1 MYGLSIQHKRC
12 QAAHARNCRLPLW
25 AVLTLA
31 LTLAVSY
38 PPANAQVVFGSL
50 VGNVN
55 DATGGAV
62 VGATVKA
69 TLTQTNETRTALTNN
84 VGEYTISTVTPGTYT
99 IEVTKEGFRA
109 FVATNVLVNQN
120 NVVRVDAQLSVG
132 ATTERVEVTAEA
144 AALQTDRA
152 DVHAEISTQ
161 ALQGLPQ
168 PNRTYE
174 GLLELVPG
182 VVPPGGQLAGGTNNP
197 SKGENFAFNGSGT
210 TAPTVRI
217 EGVDGIN
224 PWSRSYQSYVP
235 SIEAIQ
241 DVNVATN
248 ANDAEQGVAG
258 GATVNVILKSGT
270 NETHGAAYEY
280 NMDSAFEANN
290 FFSNASGVN
299 KPPHLVDNDLGGSV
313 GGHIIRNKLF
323 YFGSYEGDFSHYA
336 NSGVLSLPPPVELGG
351 NFSSSPNPIYD
362 PTTGNANGTGKMPF
376 AGNIIPMSR
385 FDPVALKII
394 ANVPATNVGGPAAI
408 ANNFFINDHNVY
420 NLHKIDTKYDY
431 VATSKLRL
439 SARWGYQ
446 PYYNFQQPI
455 YGETLGGSSAFANA
469 GAGNYLQHG
478 AGLAISASGSYVVSP
493 TFVIDATWGK
503 TSSHQLLFPN
513 LTNTRYGLDTL
524 GIPGTNNGPLPWT
537 GGVPNFNFNG
547 NFVTMGASYPALDYI
562 QPEYEYVANATK
574 VRGTHTIRFGID
586 ASYEHPQHIEDRNN
600 VFFFTGAATILNG
613 GPGANAYNSLA
624 DFVLGDFYEGQ
635 NWLQVLQPY
644 LTMKTWEFAAY
655 VRDQWHVSP
664 KLTVNYGVRW
674 EFYPVPTRD
683 AVMNQPSSVAPGGL
697 GSTGNGLYFLNMQNA
712 TVSVCGAGGIPTD
725 CGINVSHKLFA
736 PSIGIAYRPS
746 EKFVI
751 RTGYSLSPYQEQMGI
766 VQMQSYPGEVE
777 LDEVA
782 QNPYAYVG
790 QLHTGLPQILPA
802 PNQNSVFPI
811 LPNTGNITAL
821 NSKKNFDRGY
831 FQSYNFTVQRELPF
845 NMFAS
850 LGYVGTHAVKLQNS
864 VNLNYGQLGG
874 GTASQPLAF
883 VPDYSTSITSLLPTG
898 ADKYNSLQFLL
909 NKRLSKG
916 LIFQAAYTYSKDI
929 AETYSSCSTTTLC
942 VLIPQ
947 YINRNYYT
955 STLDRTHHLILSGTY
970 ELPFGKDHPMV
981 NQGIGAAIL
990 GGWTLN
996 GIYNHYSGI
1005 PFSVIASSASCNCPG
1020 NSQSANLINPTAART
1035 YGSGLNGQSYV
1046 NAAAYAPVTG
1056 PVLGTGGFDQLRGPG
1071 NNNLDLSI
1079 FRNFRLTE
1087 RFSLQAR
1094 AESFNLSNTPHFS
1107 NPASGNLN
1115 ISNVGFNPDGSVKS
1129 LNGFGAITTTN
1140 PLGRLLDQ
1148 RNFRFGLRVIF

>member
-1 MYGLSIQHKRC
+1 MYGLSIQHKGW
-12 QAAHARNCRLPLW
+12 QAAGARNCRLPLW

-50 VGNVN
+50 VGNVT
-55 DATGGAV
+55 DATGGSI

-84 VGEYTISTVTPGTYT
+84 VGEYTISTVTPGTYA

-109 FVATNVLVNQN
+109 FVANNVLVNQN

-132 ATTERVEVTAEA
+132 ATSEKVEVTAEA

-270 NETHGAAYEY
+270 NSTHGAAYEY
-280 NMDSAFEANN
+280 NMDSAFSANS
-290 FFSNASGVN
+290 FFGNASGVN
-299 KPPHLVDNDLGGSV
+299 KPPHLVDNDLGGFV
-313 GGHIIRNKLF
+313 GGHIIKNKLF

-336 NSGVLSLPPPVELGG
+336 NSGVLSLPPSVELGG
-351 NFSSSPNPIYD
+351 NFSASPTPIYD
-362 PTTGNANGTGKMPF
+362 PTTGNANGTGKTPF
-376 AGNIIPMSR
+376 AGNIIPLSR
-385 FDPVALKII
+385 FDPVTLKII
-394 ANVPATNVGGPAAI
+394 PNIPATNVGGPAAI
-408 ANNFFINDHNVY
+408 ANNFYINDHNVY

-431 VATSKLRL
+431 VVNSKLRL
-439 SARWGYQ
+439 SARYGYQ
-446 PYYNFQQPI
+446 PYYNFQEPI
-455 YGETLGGSSAFANA
+455 YGDTLGGSSAFANA

-478 AGLAISASGSYVVSP
+478 AGLAISASGSYIVSP
-493 TFVIDATWGK
+493 SFVIDATWGK
-503 TSSHQLLFPN
+503 TSSHQLLYPN
-513 LTNTRYGLDTL
+513 LANTRYGLDTL

-547 NFVTMGASYPALDYI
+547 SFVTMGASYPALDYI

-574 VRGTHTIRFGID
+574 IKGTHTIRFGVD
-586 ASYEHPQHIEDRNN
+586 ASYEHPKHIEDRNN
-600 VFFFTGAATILNG
+600 VFYFTGSATILNG
-613 GPGANAYNSLA
+613 GAGANAYNQLA
-624 DFVLGDFYEGQ
+624 DFVLGDFNEGQ

-644 LTMKTWEFAAY
+644 LTMKTWEYAAY

-683 AVMNQPSSVAPGGL
+683 AVMNNPSSVAPSGL
-697 GSTGNGLYFLNMQNA
+697 GSTGNGLYFLNMQQA
-712 TVSVCGAGGIPTD
+712 TVSVCGASGIPTD

-782 QNPYAYVG
+782 QNPYTYVG
-790 QLHTGLPQILPA
+790 QLKTGLPQILAA
-802 PNQNSVFPI
+802 PNTNSVFPI

-831 FQSYNFTVQRELPF
+831 FQSYNFTLQRELPF

-850 LGYVGTHAVKLQNS
+850 AGYVGTHAVKLQNS
-864 VNLNYGQLGG
+864 VDLNYGLPGG

-898 ADKYNSLQFLL
+898 ADKYNSLQTLL

-916 LIFQAAYTYSKDI
+916 LIFQGAYTYSKDI

-942 VLIPQ
+942 ILVPQ

-955 STLDRTHHLILSGTY
+955 STLDRTHHIILSGTY
-970 ELPFGKDHPMV
+970 DLPFGK
-981 NQGIGAAIL
+981 NQAMASHGVGAAIL

-1005 PFSVIASSASCNCPG
+1005 PFSVIASGASCNCPG
-1020 NSQSANLINPTAART
+1020 NSQPANLINPSAARI
-1035 YGSGLNGQSYV
+1035 YGSGLNGLSYV

-1056 PVLGTGGFDQLRGPG
+1056 PVFGTAGFDQLRGPG
-1071 NNNLDLSI
+1071 NNNLDMSI
-1079 FRNFRLTE
+1079 FRNFRVTE
-1087 RFSLQAR
+1087 RISLQAR
-1094 AESFNLSNTPHFS
+1094 AEAFNLSNTPHFS

-1115 ISNVGFNPDGSVKS
+1115 ISNVGFNPDGSIKS